1 MLQRNSPWPAE
12 RFSTRLRTPAA
23 RCAPVQLTHRHL
35 ATAVLLAAALCV
47 LGAANAQGWVPER
60 HVELTVP
67 GGAGG
72 SLDGTARAVQR
83 LWQELK
89 LVPVASTVMNRGGGG
104 HAIGYEYVRQR
115 TGDAHQL
122 GLATDML
129 MTGHIAGYMP
139 FTYTDVT
146 PIAFLLTEYVAFAVR
161 ADSPIR
167 TGRDLVEAIK
177 KNPAALSFA
186 MGAARGG
193 TYHLALGVPLH
204 AAGVDMKPVRMAFFT
219 GGGQITQL
227 LGGHVNVAVGGLASA
242 APHAESGKLRI
253 VARERTEAHRWRTRF
268 RSDVGGDGPEGH
280 VRLASQHLRAEGRHT
295 RADRVLG
302 RRVTPSRRE
311 RRVSQS
317 GGKES
322 VGRDVQRLGRD
333 SSAHAGGVRPVERP
347 HGLSRAHQEHGYG
360 DASGEQMKGEGNS

>member
-1 MLQRNSPWPAE
+1 MLPRHSSSPVETLAD
-12 RFSTRLRTPAA
+12 TLRTPPGSASGGLS
-23 RCAPVQLTHRHL
+23 RRGL
-35 ATAVLLAAALCV
+35 AVAVLLACGGVALGV
-47 LGAANAQGWVPER
+47 PDVRGWTPER

-72 SLDGTARAVQR
+72 SLDGTARTVHR

-89 LVPVASTVMNRGGGG
+89 VLPVASTVMNRGGGG

-115 TGDAHQL
+115 AGDAHQL

-129 MTGHIAGYMP
+129 LTGHIAGYMP

-167 TGRDLVEAIK
+167 TGRDLVDALR
-177 KNPAALSFA
+177 KNPAALAFA

-193 TYHLALGVPLH
+193 TYHLAMGVPMH
-204 AAGVDMKPVRMAFFT
+204 GAGVEMKPVRMAFFT

-227 LGGHVNVAVGGLASA
+227 MGGHVDVAVGGLASA

-253 VARERTEAHRWRTRF
+253 VAVSSPKR
-268 RSDVGGDGPEGH
+268 VGGA
-280 VRLASQHLRAEGRHT
+280 LASIPTWDEMGLKGTYGSRRSIFAPKGVTAEQVAYWEG
-295 RADRVLG
+295 VL
-302 RRVTPSRRE
+302 RRVAESEEFRKAAERNQWDVTFKGSAETVQLMQSEYAQLKGLMAYLGLIKTDTP
-311 RRVSQS
+311 
-317 GGKES
+317 
-322 VGRDVQRLGRD
+322 VQQANR
-333 SSAHAGGVRPVERP
+333 
-347 HGLSRAHQEHGYG
+347 
-360 DASGEQMKGEGNS
+360 

>member
-12 RFSTRLRTPAA
+12 RFSTRLCTPAA

-227 LGGHVNVAVGGLASA
+227 LGGHVDVAVGGLASA

-253 VARERTEAHRWRTRF
+253 VAVSAPKRI
-268 RSDVGGDGPEGH
+268 GGA
-280 VRLASQHLRAEGRHT
+280 LASVPTWEEMGLKGTYGSHRSIFAPKGVTPEQIAYWEG
-295 RADRVLG
+295 VL
-302 RRVTPSRRE
+302 RRVA
-311 RRVSQS
+311 
-317 GGKES
+317 ES
-322 VGRDVQRLGRD
+322 EEFRKAAEKNQWDVTFKGSAETRQLMQAEYGQLKGLMAYLGLIKSTD
-333 SSAHAGGVRPVERP
+333 TAM
-347 HGLSRAHQEHGYG
+347 HQ
-360 DASGEQMKGEGNS
+360 ANR

>member
-1 MLQRNSPWPAE
+1 MRGRYSPRSVE
-12 RFSTRLRTPAA
+12 RRDVTLRTPCARAMPAA
-23 RCAPVQLTHRHL
+23 CDLRYL
-35 ATAVLLAAALCV
+35 ATAVLLVAAAV
-47 LGAANAQGWVPER
+47 ASGAASAQGWAPER

-72 SLDGTARAVQR
+72 SLDGTARTVHR

-129 MTGHIAGYMP
+129 LTGHIAGYMP

-146 PIAFLLTEYVAFAVR
+146 PIAFMLTEYVAYAVR
-161 ADSPIR
+161 ADSPIK
-167 TGRDLVEAIK
+167 TGRDLVEALK

-193 TYHLALGVPLH
+193 TYHLAMGVAMH
-204 AAGVDMKPVRMAFFT
+204 GAGVDMKPVRMAFFT

-227 LGGHVNVAVGGLASA
+227 LGGHVDVAVGGLASA

-253 VARERTEAHRWRTRF
+253 VAVSAPQRI
-268 RSDVGGDGPEGH
+268 GGA
-280 VRLASQHLRAEGRHT
+280 LASVPTWEEMGLKGTYGSRRSIFAPKGVTAEQVAYWEG
-295 RADRVLG
+295 VL
-302 RRVTPSRRE
+302 RRVAESEEFRKAAEKNQWDVTFKGSAETRQLMQSE
-311 RRVSQS
+311 YGQLKGLMAYLGLIKTDVS
-317 GGKES
+317 
-322 VGRDVQRLGRD
+322 V
-333 SSAHAGGVRPVERP
+333 
-347 HGLSRAHQEHGYG
+347 HQ
-360 DASGEQMKGEGNS
+360 ANR